1 MVLPE
6 ELGITHNPKNRRIIL
21 SLSRKFLA
29 ALGLEADKIDQIIE
43 AHTDSL
49 EGIKAERDKYKELVD
64 KGNDD
69 AEAKAKEIADAQKEL
84 DELKKQ
90 VEADAKEREGKDYDK
105 LKKEF
110 DDYKAEQEAKATN
123 AAKESALKE
132 LLTDMKMSDKGSKQ
146 VLKWMGVTKVELDE
160 NGKIKDASNLRKA
173 IKEDWGDYI
182 QSEGEK
188 GADTSNPPENN
199 GGKKY
204 STKEEIMNIKD
215 RNERQQA
222 ISENHELF
230 GY

>member
-1 MVLPE
+1 MA
-6 ELGITHNPKNRRIIL
+6 
-21 SLSRKFLA
+21 LSRKYLS
-29 ALGLEADKIDQIIE
+29 ALGIEADKIDQIIE

-49 EGIKAERDKYKELVD
+49 EGIKAERDKYKEQIDNGKNDVD
-64 KGNDD
+64 
-69 AEAKAKEIADAQKEL
+69 AKAKELADTRKEL
-84 DELKKQ
+84 EDLKKQ
-90 VEADAKEREGKDYDK
+90 VETDAKEREGKDYDK

-110 DDYKAEQEAKATN
+110 DDYKAEQEAKATR

-146 VLKWMGVTKVELDE
+146 VLKWMGVADIELDE
-160 NGKIKDASNLRKA
+160 DGKIKDASNLRKS

-182 QSEGEK
+182 QSEGAK
-188 GADTSNPPENN
+188 GADTSTPPENN

-204 STKEEIMNIKD
+204 STKEEIMNIKNRD
-215 RNERQQA
+215 ERQQA

>member
-1 MVLPE
+1 MAL
-6 ELGITHNPKNRRIIL
+6 T
-21 SLSRKFLA
+21 RKFLS

-49 EGIKAERDKYKELVD
+49 EGIKAERDKYKEQID
-64 KGNDD
+64 NGKTD
-69 AEAKAKEIADAQKEL
+69 AEAKEKEL
-84 DELKKQ
+84 ADTRKELEDLKKQ
-90 VEADAKEREGKDYDK
+90 VETDAKEREGKDYDK

-146 VLKWMGVTKVELDE
+146 VLKWMGVANVELDE
-160 NGKIKDASNLRKA
+160 NGKIKDASSLRKS

-182 QSEGEK
+182 QSEGAH
-188 GADTSNPPENN
+188 GAETSTPPENN

-204 STKEEIMNIKD
+204 STKEEIMEIKD

>member
-1 MVLPE
+1 MA
-6 ELGITHNPKNRRIIL
+6 
-21 SLSRKFLA
+21 LSRKFLS
-29 ALGLEADKIDQIIE
+29 ALGIEAEKIDQIIE

-49 EGIKAERDKYKELVD
+49 EGIKAERDKYKEQID
-64 KGNDD
+64 NGKNDAD
-69 AEAKAKEIADAQKEL
+69 AKAKELADTRKEL
-84 DELKKQ
+84 EDLKKQ

-110 DDYKAEQEAKATN
+110 DEYKAEQEAKATR

-146 VLKWMGVTKVELDE
+146 VLKWMGVADIELDE
-160 NGKIKDASNLRKA
+160 DGKIKDASNLRKS

-182 QSEGEK
+182 QSEGTK
-188 GADTSNPPENN
+188 GADTSTPPENN

-204 STKEEIMNIKD
+204 STKEEILNIKD

>member
-1 MVLPE
+1 MA
-6 ELGITHNPKNRRIIL
+6 
-21 SLSRKFLA
+21 LSRKYLS
-29 ALGLEADKIDQIIE
+29 ALGIEADKIDQIIE

-49 EGIKAERDKYKELVD
+49 EGIKAERDKYKEQIDNGKNDVD
-64 KGNDD
+64 
-69 AEAKAKEIADAQKEL
+69 AKAKELADTRKEL
-84 DELKKQ
+84 EDLKKQ
-90 VEADAKEREGKDYDK
+90 VETDAKEREGKDYDK

-110 DDYKAEQEAKATN
+110 DDYKAEQEAKATR

-146 VLKWMGVTKVELDE
+146 VLKWMGVADIELDE
-160 NGKIKDASNLRKA
+160 DGKIKDASNLRKS

-182 QSEGEK
+182 QSEGAK
-188 GADTSNPPENN
+188 GADTSTPPENN

-204 STKEEIMNIKD
+204 STKEEIMKIKD

>member
-1 MVLPE
+1 MA
-6 ELGITHNPKNRRIIL
+6 
-21 SLSRKFLA
+21 LSRKFLT
-29 ALGLEADKIDQIIE
+29 ALGIEADKIDQIIE

-49 EGIKAERDKYKELVD
+49 EGIKAERDKYKEQIDNGKNDVD
-64 KGNDD
+64 
-69 AEAKAKEIADAQKEL
+69 AKAKELADTRKEL
-84 DELKKQ
+84 EDLKKQ
-90 VEADAKEREGKDYDK
+90 VETDAKEREGKDYDK

-110 DDYKAEQEAKATN
+110 DDYKAEQEAKATR

-146 VLKWMGVTKVELDE
+146 VLKWMGVADIELDE
-160 NGKIKDASNLRKA
+160 DGKIKDASNLRKS

-182 QSEGEK
+182 QSEGAK
-188 GADTSNPPENN
+188 GADTSTPPENN

-204 STKEEIMNIKD
+204 STKEEILNIKD

>member
-1 MVLPE
+1 MA
-6 ELGITHNPKNRRIIL
+6 
-21 SLSRKFLA
+21 LSRKYLS
-29 ALGLEADKIDQIIE
+29 ALGIEADKIDQIIE

-49 EGIKAERDKYKELVD
+49 EGIKAERDKYKEQID
-64 KGNDD
+64 NGKNDAD
-69 AEAKAKEIADAQKEL
+69 AKAKELADTRKEL
-84 DELKKQ
+84 EDLKKQ
-90 VEADAKEREGKDYDK
+90 VETDAKEREGKDYDK

-110 DDYKAEQEAKATN
+110 DDYKAEQEAKATR

-146 VLKWMGVTKVELDE
+146 VLKWMGVADIELDE
-160 NGKIKDASNLRKA
+160 DGKIKDASNLRKS

-182 QSEGEK
+182 QSEGAK
-188 GADTSNPPENN
+188 GADTSTPPENN

-204 STKEEIMNIKD
+204 STKEEILNIKD

>member
-1 MVLPE
+1 M
-6 ELGITHNPKNRRIIL
+6 
-21 SLSRKFLA
+21 SLTRKFLS

-49 EGIKAERDKYKELVD
+49 EGIKAERDKYKEQIDNGKNDVD
-64 KGNDD
+64 
-69 AEAKAKEIADAQKEL
+69 AKAKELADTRKEL
-84 DELKKQ
+84 EDLKKQ

-110 DDYKAEQEAKATN
+110 DDYKAEQEAKATR

-146 VLKWMGVTKVELDE
+146 VLKWMGVADIELDE
-160 NGKIKDASNLRKA
+160 NGKIKDAANLRKS

-182 QSEGEK
+182 QSEGAK